1 MKPDPP
7 HRSFLIAVDDSET
20 ARRAVDYV
28 GALFG
33 GCAEGVRIVL
43 LHIVREPEVGA
54 FRTEGEGTAHLDA
67 LRRKGT
73 GLLIGHRA
81 RLVAWGIPEHAI
93 STRCSLCRCASIAEG
108 ILTERDALGV
118 STVVL
123 GRHHLTRVEEFLY
136 GSVSGRLVAHAS
148 ECAIWVIA

>member
-7 HRSFLIAVDDSET
+7 HRRFLIAVDDSET

-33 GCAEGVRIVL
+33 GCAEGVRIIL
-43 LHIVREPEVGA
+43 LHVVREPEVGA
-54 FRTEGEGTAHLDA
+54 FRTEGERNAHLDA
-67 LRRKGT
+67 LRRKGAE
-73 GLLIGHRA
+73 LLAGHRE
-81 RLVAWGIPEHAI
+81 RLIAWGIPGPAV
-93 STRCSLCRCASIAEG
+93 TARCSLCAGASIAEC
-108 ILTERDALGV
+108 ILSERDASCC
-118 STVVL
+118 STIVV

-148 ECAIWVIA
+148 ECAVWVIA